1 MLRRLWRALS
11 AVAFLIVVV
20 AGAGLALSITRYADQ
35 TSSASADAAMVLG
48 AAVANRT
55 PTPVFEERLRH
66 AAGLYHAGR
75 VRLVVVTGGRGPGDA
90 LSEGE
95 AGRDWLIAHGV
106 TAADIAVETRSRT
119 TIQNLRFSLP
129 ILEARGVRTVLLVSD
144 PLHMRRSTIIA
155 RRLGLTVEPSPT
167 RTSRYRTW
175 RTQAPFVARETWF
188 LAQYLSTGL

>member
-1 MLRRLWRALS
+1 MVWRRWRMLA
-11 AVAFLIVVV
+11 AVAFLIVAVT
-20 AGAGLALSITRYADQ
+20 AAGLALSITRYAGQ
-35 TSSASADAAMVLG
+35 TSSASADAAVVLG
-48 AAVANRT
+48 AAVADRT

-66 AAGLYHAGR
+66 AAGLYRKGR
-75 VRLVVVTGGRGPGDA
+75 VRLVVVSGGRGSGDA

-106 TAADIAVETRSRT
+106 PAGDIAVETRSRT

-129 ILEARGVRTVLLVSD
+129 ILEAKGVRTVLLVSD

-167 RTSRYRTW
+167 QTSRYRSR
-175 RTQAPFVARETWF
+175 RTRAPFVARETWF
-188 LAQYLSTGL
+188 LAQYLVTGL

>member
-1 MLRRLWRALS
+1 MVWRRWRRLAV
-11 AVAFLIVVV
+11 VAFLIVAVT
-20 AGAGLALSITRYADQ
+20 ATGLALSITRYAGQ
-35 TSSASADAAMVLG
+35 ISSASADAAVVLG
-48 AAVANRT
+48 AAVADRT

-66 AAGLYHAGR
+66 AAGLYREGR
-75 VRLVVVTGGRGPGDA
+75 VRLVLVSGGRGGGDA

-106 TAADIAVETRSRT
+106 PAADIAVETRSRT

-129 ILEARGVRTVLLVSD
+129 ILEAKGVRTVLLVSD

-167 RTSRYRTW
+167 RTSRYRSW
-175 RTQAPFVARETWF
+175 RTQVPFVAREIWF
-188 LAQYLSTGL
+188 LAQYLVTGL